1 MKLKIMIY
9 LRIKKRRVYSPPNHF
24 TSCKGISNLIPL
36 HFGSYRFIP
45 QLSQYSV
52 LIILSVFSMLF
63 VAEAVHVQKIVEL
76 LNTKNQ
82 TILRAAIE
90 PISDKYTLARSVLL
104 IFTFIWSAYEYR
116 STKKKLGLSS

>member
-1 MKLKIMIY
+1 MKAFFLNLTRIIEANPKIYIS
-9 LRIKKRRVYSPPNHF
+9 IIV
-24 TSCKGISNLIPL
+24 GIV
-36 HFGSYRFIP
+36 GCC
-45 QLSQYSV
+45 
-52 LIILSVFSMLF
+52 MLF